1 MRTPD
6 QASLAV
12 NRKPHDDEIDVFG
25 LSHCGKVRAQNQD
38 HFLLATIH
46 KHVRVVQTN
55 MTEQERMPME
65 DERLAMV
72 AMVADGVGGA
82 EGGEEASA
90 TALEVAMQYLARSTD
105 CYYRAE
111 GGDEQFI
118 NALQEA
124 AMRSHKAVLDRAR
137 EVAEGRPMAT
147 TLTLWMGVW
156 PWYYLLQVGD
166 SRYYLYRDTKLTQ
179 VTRDQTIA
187 QDLLDQGVFTRAM
200 AQRSQYSN
208 VLSSAIG
215 GEAAMPV
222 VTRMRADWNNVHLL
236 CTDGLT
242 KHVTDQRIAQRL
254 GAMTSARQ
262 VCEQLL
268 EDALEDGG
276 TDNISIVVGR
286 AVRRRPQSA

>member
-6 QASLAV
+6 QSSLAV
-12 NRKPHDDEIDVFG
+12 NPKPHDDEIDVFG
-25 LSHCGKVRAQNQD
+25 LSHCGNVRTQNQD

-46 KHVRVVQTN
+46 KHVHVVQTN

-90 TALEVAMQYLARSTD
+90 TALEVAMDYLARSTD
-105 CYYRAE
+105 CYYRAD
-111 GGDEQFI
+111 GNDAQFI

-137 EVAEGRPMAT
+137 EVADGRPMAT

-166 SRYYLYRDTKLTQ
+166 SRYYLYRDRTLTQ

-215 GEAAMPV
+215 GEAAIPV
-222 VTRMRADWNNVHLL
+222 VTRMRSEWNNVHLM

-242 KHVTDQRIAQRL
+242 KHVSDDLIAQRL
-254 GAMTSARQ
+254 DSMTSARQ
-262 VCEQLL
+262 ACEQLL
-268 EDALEDGG
+268 ADALDAGG
-276 TDNISIVVGR
+276 TDNISIIVGR
-286 AVRRRPQSA
+286 AVRRRTSA